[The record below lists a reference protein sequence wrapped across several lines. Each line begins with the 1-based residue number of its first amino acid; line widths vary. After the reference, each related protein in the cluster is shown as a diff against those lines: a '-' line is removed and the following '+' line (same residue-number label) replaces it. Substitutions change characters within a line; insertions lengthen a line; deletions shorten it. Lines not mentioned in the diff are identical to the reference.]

1 MIGARY
7 RFKNSAGSALN
18 IVDYTISKLPNPRST
33 LAAICD
39 RQDLAPPGIVVVT
52 QVYSCCH
59 YAFVVGNQKSHD
71 IAIGLKAVGPEP
83 STTPAES
90 ASRIRTKWVWE
101 GSAGVTKLSRAVT
114 VASDPAVKYHPLFVL
129 SSLEDLRGGPTS
141 ASRTTLDNPEDEPP
155 LPPFPLPWVGLD
167 DEGYDAEPFDYVS
180 RSSACSM
187 DADADIIASDC
198 PS

>member
-7 RFKNSAGSALN
+7 RFKNSAGSALTM
-18 IVDYTISKLPNPRST
+18 VDYTISKLPNPRST
-33 LAAICD
+33 LAAIVN
-39 RQDLAPPGIVVVT
+39 RQDLAHPGTAVVT

-59 YAFVVGNQKSHD
+59 YALVVGNQKRHD
-71 IAIGLKAVGPEP
+71 IAIGLKAVNPEP
-83 STTPAES
+83 STTPVEP

-114 VASDPAVKYHPLFVL
+114 VTNDTAVQYSPLFFL

-141 ASRTTLDNPEDEPP
+141 SSRNTVDNPDAERP

-167 DEGYDAEPFDYVS
+167 DEGYDVEPFDDVS
-180 RSSACSM
+180 GSSQHGYRC
-187 DADADIIASDC
+187 
-198 PS
+198 